1 MAQRHSSKGLADV
14 RRLLALSEGHDFV
27 CYRYRLAAF
36 SAALR
41 AAGWELVL
49 LRRPRGAVEFT
60 AALRWIRAA
69 DAVIVQRRLLGWA
82 KAALVRRCAG
92 TLIYDFDDAV
102 FSRDSNASHGPDDPR
117 RWQGFRRMVRAADA
131 TLAGS
136 THLREQANRCGAP
149 ERIHR
154 LPTCVDTG
162 RYELAA
168 HDRPAGTAELVW
180 VGSRS
185 TMPSLVEARGC
196 LAAAAA
202 AKPGVT
208 LNVICDV
215 VPNLDG
221 IPLRTTE
228 WSAATETRD
237 IARADIGIAWLPDH
251 PWSLGKCGLKV
262 LQYMAAGLPVVAN
275 AVGIHRELVEHGVTG
290 FLANDPQEW
299 RAAVTALVES
309 PALRRCMGAA
319 ARARVERDWSVQC
332 WGPRLATILSET
344 ADARSAKRAGGR
356 AA

>member
-1 MAQRHSSKGLADV
+1 MGATKGLAAV
-14 RRLLALSEGHDFV
+14 RRLLALSEGPDFV

-36 SAALR
+36 SDALL
-41 AAGWELVL
+41 AAGWQLELV
-49 LRRPRGAVEFT
+49 RRPRGMAEFA
-60 AALRWIRAA
+60 AALRQIRAA

-82 KAALVRRCAG
+82 KAALVRRFAG

-102 FSRDSNASHGPDDPR
+102 FARDSNASRGPDDAL
-117 RWQGFRRMVRAADA
+117 RWRGFSRMVRAADA

-149 ERIHR
+149 ERTHR
-154 LPTCVDTG
+154 LPTCVDTD

-168 HDRPAGTAELVW
+168 HECPAGTAELVW

-202 AKPGVT
+202 GQPGVT
-208 LNVICDV
+208 LNVICDAF
-215 VPNLDG
+215 PHLEG

-237 IARADIGIAWLPDH
+237 IAQADIGIAWLPDH

-275 AVGIHRELVEHGVTG
+275 AVGIHRELVEPGVTG

-299 RAAVTALVES
+299 RAAVTALAES
-309 PALRRCMGAA
+309 PALRRRMGAA
-319 ARARVERDWSVQC
+319 ARARVERDWSVRC
-332 WGPRLATILSET
+332 WGPRLAAILSAT
-344 ADARSAKRAGGR
+344 ADARSAKRLRGR